1 MFSSS
6 LFDDDD
12 DDDDDDFPRVICVK
26 FEQCKRGILSN
37 VVFCGCVTM
46 SKNFIARTKP
56 RDDDDDDIESRLLY
70 VRVFLCFI
78 SFVMCCVE
86 RVERAL
92 DHFLLFCPHLPQIYT
107 HKRDSL

>member
-1 MFSSS
+1 MFSS
-6 LFDDDD
+6 FDDDDD

-56 RDDDDDDIESRLLY
+56 RDDDDIESSS
-70 VRVFLCFI
+70 VRA
-78 SFVMCCVE
+78 CVS
-86 RVERAL
+86 
-92 DHFLLFCPHLPQIYT
+92 LF
-107 HKRDSL
+107 

>member
-1 MFSSS
+1 
-6 LFDDDD
+6 
-12 DDDDDDFPRVICVK
+12 VICVK

-92 DHFLLFCPHLPQIYT
+92 DHFLSVVLSTFTTNLHAQ
-107 HKRDSL
+107 KRLVVEEIETFASSSSITINV